1 MVFEIDAGEKVGELV
16 ARHWGLARLFEEE
29 GIDYCCGGRESL
41 RHACE
46 ERGIDIKKFLH
57 RVEKLD
63 EGGTSEKKFSTL
75 TELID
80 HIVSTHH
87 VFLRSELPL
96 LNNLTLKVLTAHGDK
111 DPRFLVLRETFL
123 ELSED
128 LTQHMLKEEQILF
141 PMIREMEE
149 SKSVG
154 EFHYGSIACPIRQM
168 ETEHD
173 QAGSAL
179 CDLRELTDEY
189 LVPDCACNT
198 HKAMLASLA
207 NLEKDL
213 HQHIHKEN
221 NILFPRAIRLASEMG
236 I

>member
-1 MVFEIDAGEKVGELV
+1 
-16 ARHWGLARLFEEE
+16 LFEEE
-29 GIDYCCGGRESL
+29 GLDYCCGGRESL

-46 ERGIDIKKFLH
+46 ERGIDIKKLLH
-57 RVEKLD
+57 RVGKLYV
-63 EGGTSEKKFSTL
+63 GGTSEEKFSTL

-87 VFLRSELPL
+87 VFLRSEFPL
-96 LNNLTLKVLTAHGDK
+96 LNNLTRKVLTAHGDK

-123 ELSED
+123 QLSED
-128 LTQHMLKEEQILF
+128 LNQHMFEEEQILF

-149 SKSVG
+149 SESVD
-154 EFHYGSIACPIRQM
+154 EFHCGSIAYLIRQM

-179 CDLRELTDEY
+179 YDFRELTDEY

-221 NILFPRAIRLASEMG
+221 NVLFPRAIRLASEMG

>member
-16 ARHWGLARLFEEE
+16 ARHGGLARLFEEE

-41 RHACE
+41 RHACQ

-63 EGGTSEKKFSTL
+63 EKGTSEKKFSTL

-123 ELSED
+123 EMADE
-128 LTQHMLKEEQILF
+128 LTQHMFEEEQILF
-141 PMIREMEE
+141 PMIRKLEV
-149 SKSVG
+149 SQSVP
-154 EFHYGSIACPIRQM
+154 EFHRGSIAYPIRQM

-173 QAGSAL
+173 KVGSAL
-179 CDLRELTDEY
+179 YDFRELTDEY
-189 LVPDCACNT
+189 LVPDWACNT
-198 HKAMLASLA
+198 HKVMLASLLD
-207 NLEKDL
+207 LEKDL

-221 NILFPRAIRLASEMG
+221 NILFPRAIRLENEKCF
-236 I
+236 